1 MQRFGET
8 MKLTALLLTIAV
20 ALAGAFWFGLVPQ
33 RYSPFPPIS
42 LEQRPGWFVD
52 LRLAMLRF
60 DSDLC
65 RSVLKAPHIDATP
78 VAEVP
83 IRNGCGLINGVRF
96 SSAGGARLGVDKI
109 TCEMAAT
116 LTLWIEH
123 EVQPAAV
130 AHFGKRVSSIE
141 DMGTYDCRNI
151 VGSTFFSHR
160 RSQHATANAI
170 DLAGFTLED
179 GRRISVLKDWNGKGA
194 EAQFLRDIHA
204 SACSY
209 FRVALGPEYNESHK
223 NHFHLDRGLGWI
235 CR

>member
-1 MQRFGET
+1 
-8 MKLTALLLTIAV
+8 MKLTALLLTIGV
-20 ALAGAFWFGLVPQ
+20 GLAGAFWFGLVPQ
-33 RYSPFPPIS
+33 SYSPFPPIS

-65 RSVLKAPHIDATP
+65 RSVLKAPHIDAAP

-96 SSAGGARLGVDKI
+96 SSAGGVRLGVDKI

-130 AHFGKRVSSIE
+130 ARFGKRVSSIE

-151 VGSTFFSHR
+151 VGNTFFAHR

-170 DLAGFTLED
+170 DIAGFTLED
-179 GRRISVLKDWNGKGA
+179 GRRISVLKDWKGKGA

-204 SACSY
+204 SACHY